1 MRNAPGARERGPGT
15 GGLVNY
21 EDMIRRYRDWRSLP
35 AMFFDQARRMAG
47 KPVFAAKR
55 YGRYQAISW
64 DAAALQVREVAAALK
79 GIGIGAGDRVVL
91 CSENRP
97 EFPVA
102 EIGIMAAG
110 AVAVPAYTTN
120 TIQDHSYILENSG
133 ARAAFVSTRALGEK
147 LLAAAL
153 GSSACRTLIT
163 IDEWMPGQ
171 ISAVQV
177 LPWEKFLETGE
188 EDAGEA
194 EDRAEALTR
203 GDTACIIY
211 TSGTG
216 GVPKGVM
223 LSHGAIL
230 SNCMGA
236 FDVLYELGL
245 GGDVFLSFLPL
256 SHSYE
261 HMAGQFFPLSIGAQ
275 ICYCEGAEHLA
286 KNMLEVRPTIM
297 TAVPRL
303 YETLHRRI
311 LVGVENGSGAAKYLF
326 DKTLELGRRD
336 YEGTLSFPERIAN
349 VALEILVRRK
359 VRARFGGRLKT
370 FVSGGAPLSRDI
382 ALFFEALGVR
392 LLQGYGQT
400 ETAPVV
406 AINRPSRNR
415 IGTVGPPIRDV
426 EVTIA
431 SDGEIL
437 VKGEL
442 VMQGYWRDEEA
453 SAAAIKDGWL
463 HTGDIGVMD
472 ADGVITITDR
482 KKDIIVN
489 SGGDTVSPLRVEG
502 RLTLQPEI
510 AQAMACGDRK
520 PYLVAVVVPDP
531 DFLIAWARAHE
542 KSEELALLAADAEF
556 HAALAA
562 AVERANATLSAI
574 EHVRRFAIATEP
586 FSIGNSM
593 LTPTLKVRRHVI
605 REVYAKRLEDLYG
618 GG

>member
-1 MRNAPGARERGPGT
+1 M
-15 GGLVNY
+15 NY
-21 EDMIRRYRDWRSLP
+21 EDTIRRYRDWRSLP
-35 AMFFDQARRMAG
+35 QMFFDQARLYAQM
-47 KPVFAAKR
+47 PVFAAKR
-55 YGRYQAISW
+55 EGRFRPILW
-64 DAAALQVREVAAALK
+64 DEAAERVREVATALRS
-79 GIGIGAGDRVVL
+79 IGISRGDRVVI

-110 AVAVPAYTTN
+110 GVAVPAYTTN
-120 TIQDHSYILENSG
+120 TIQDHLYILENSG
-133 ARAAFVSTRALGEK
+133 ARAAIVSTRALGEK
-147 LLAAAL
+147 LLAAAQ
-153 GSSACRTLIT
+153 GSSACRTLVT
-163 IDEWMPGQ
+163 IDEWVPGQ
-171 ISAVQV
+171 MGAVQI
-177 LPWEKFLETGE
+177 LPWAKFLEAGAGDT
-188 EDAGEA
+188 GEA
-194 EDRAEALTR
+194 ESWAEKLSR
-203 GDTACIIY
+203 NDTACIIY

-245 GGDVFLSFLPL
+245 DGDVFLSFLPV

-311 LVGVENGSGAAKYLF
+311 LVGVEKGSAAARYLF
-326 DKTLELGRRD
+326 EKTLELGRRD
-336 YEGTLSFPERIAN
+336 YEGRLSLGERIVN
-349 VALEILVRRK
+349 GLLDLLVRRK
-359 VRARFGGRLKT
+359 IRARFGGRLKT
-370 FVSGGAPLSRDI
+370 FVSGGAPLNPDI
-382 ALFFEALGVR
+382 AMFFEALGVR

-400 ETAPVV
+400 ESAPVV
-406 AINRPSRNR
+406 SINRPTRNR
-415 IGTVGPPIRDV
+415 IGSVGPPILDV
-426 EVTIA
+426 DVKIA
-431 SDGEIL
+431 ADGEIL

-442 VMQGYWRDEEA
+442 VMQGYWRDAEA

-463 HTGDIGVMD
+463 HTGDIGV
-472 ADGVITITDR
+472 ADEDGFITITDR

-520 PYLVAVVVPDP
+520 PYLVAIVVPDP
-531 DFLIAWARAHE
+531 DFAVAWARAHGRRE
-542 KSEELALLAADAEF
+542 DLATLAADAEF

-574 EHVRRFAIATEP
+574 EHVRRFAIAHEP
-586 FSIGNSM
+586 FSIANSM

-605 REVYAKRLEDLYG
+605 REVYASRLEGLYG
-618 GG
+618 SG